1 MLNQNEINVNIIPEN
16 LSSVIPISNPK
27 KENQEEIHGH
37 ISPKIASLNV
47 ANSILGAGILS
58 LPISI
63 RFLGIIFGLISF
75 SLISYSS
82 LLTVSWLIQCYQ
94 VTKKKSYAE
103 ISKEILGYKG
113 YLLVLIMVI
122 LNNFGLCCAYFRIF
136 GETMKN
142 ILSAFLDKNN
152 FLITDE
158 YNYHNYLF
166 ILFIFFLMGFVIFSD
181 TLEGM
186 ESVSFIGVF
195 GILIFAITLLIVYI
209 YKLIYNLTLP
219 KFTLNMLFFQNE
231 FIELLTSLPTII
243 LAFAFQ
249 INVFAIYFTL
259 KNQNTKSM
267 IITSLIGI
275 VFSFFI
281 YSIAGIVG
289 YLMYGNDLNDTIL
302 NMMFHDIVNYKEQH
316 SFLKWILII
325 SNIGFLMCSTTG
337 IPLMFF
343 ELKKNTFQF
352 ILILY
357 KLTGRTHKIKKIE
370 KNSKKKKFE
379 LNNISDNKEPIIT
392 NKIEKTIEN
401 NIDSSDLNIETPEL
415 KFSKEINSEE
425 EEKYIEEVE
434 MQNST
439 KFVIIIII
447 YCIIGIITVII
458 PGLKILF
465 SLVGCTAANA
475 ISFIFPGLMFYILI
489 KQDKIHESKFLPLF
503 ITFVGAFFFVFCLI
517 CELYVLVIK

>member
-1 MLNQNEINVNIIPEN
+1 
-16 LSSVIPISNPK
+16 
-27 KENQEEIHGH
+27 
-37 ISPKIASLNV
+37 
-47 ANSILGAGILS
+47 
-58 LPISI
+58 
-63 RFLGIIFGLISF
+63 
-75 SLISYSS
+75 
-82 LLTVSWLIQCYQ
+82 
-94 VTKKKSYAE
+94 
-103 ISKEILGYKG
+103 
-113 YLLVLIMVI
+113 
-122 LNNFGLCCAYFRIF
+122 
-136 GETMKN
+136 
-142 ILSAFLDKNN
+142 
-152 FLITDE
+152 
-158 YNYHNYLF
+158 
-166 ILFIFFLMGFVIFSD
+166 
-181 TLEGM
+181 
-186 ESVSFIGVF
+186 
-195 GILIFAITLLIVYI
+195 
-209 YKLIYNLTLP
+209 
-219 KFTLNMLFFQNE
+219 
-231 FIELLTSLPTII
+231 
-243 LAFAFQ
+243 
-249 INVFAIYFTL
+249 
-259 KNQNTKSM
+259 
-267 IITSLIGI
+267 
-275 VFSFFI
+275 
-281 YSIAGIVG
+281 
-289 YLMYGNDLNDTIL
+289 
-302 NMMFHDIVNYKEQH
+302 
-316 SFLKWILII
+316 
-325 SNIGFLMCSTTG
+325 
-337 IPLMFF
+337 MFF

-439 KFVIIIII
+439 KFIIIIII
-447 YCIIGIITVII
+447 YCLIGIITVII